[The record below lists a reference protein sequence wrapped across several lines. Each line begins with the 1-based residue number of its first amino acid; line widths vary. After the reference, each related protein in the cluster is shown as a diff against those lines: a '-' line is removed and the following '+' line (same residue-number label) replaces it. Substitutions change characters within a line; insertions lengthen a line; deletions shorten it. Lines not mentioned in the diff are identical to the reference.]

1 MANSLATQILVDGA
15 RNAVVK
21 VVGVNDTSN
30 VSAVDIVDPAS
41 FSPVPTGFRIDR
53 VSYLIDPGTTCK
65 LWWDANTDVLAITL
79 TGSGGDD
86 FKAKQ
91 YGGLINNAGAGVTG
105 KIQLTTEGWA
115 SSAVDNFTFVLE
127 LVKMGV

>member
-1 MANSLATQILVDGA
+1 
-15 RNAVVK
+15 
-21 VVGVNDTSN
+21 
-30 VSAVDIVDPAS
+30 
-41 FSPVPTGFRIDR
+41 
-53 VSYLIDPGTTCK
+53 
-65 LWWDANTDVLAITL
+65 VLAITL